1 MTKRRSIKG
10 ALSSMVEDLA
20 PAAEPLASASLLP
33 VTSIT
38 VGVAHQP
45 RRRAEDANLQD
56 LVVSIREQGVL
67 QPLLVR
73 PVDKG
78 HELVAGERRWRA
90 AQLAGL
96 TEVPVLI
103 REMTDAQALEA
114 ALVENLQR
122 EDMEVIDEV
131 DATLTLVAHRLGI
144 PRDAA
149 RHRLM
154 AQRGSKADQETL
166 PELEALFSLLGRGT
180 WQSFVKNKLRILNW
194 PDPVLAAM
202 REQGLGYSIAGI
214 IAAAPVEHQAELL
227 QIALAQGSKAQV
239 RAASKRLNPPK
250 SRRIDR
256 QRTILIA
263 RKLASERWLAG
274 LNDEDEKALEAWLKK
289 MPERIRQAVEPG

>member
-10 ALSSMVEDLA
+10 ALSSMIEDLA
-20 PAAEPLASASLLP
+20 PAAEQLASASLLP

-38 VGVAHQP
+38 VGAAHQP

-78 HELVAGERRWRA
+78 YELVAGERRWRA

-154 AQRGSKADQETL
+154 AQRGLKADQETL

-194 PDPVLAAM
+194 PDPVLTAM
-202 REQGLGYSIAGI
+202 REHGLGYSIAGI
-214 IAAAPVEHQAELL
+214 IAAAPTQHQAELL

-239 RAASKRLNPPK
+239 QAASKRLNPPK
-250 SRRIDR
+250 SRRVDR